1 MGALCFSTFIFA
13 SAKPRSDKIARKLKR
28 SARHAKRKSKALAA
42 PGGVVNESLS
52 TLISEVQTVHS
63 DKVTSLIQQAEEAAH
78 ILDEKV
84 AKTLQTLEKSAQ
96 LQIAEMK
103 EEVNEK
109 TKNIKKQAEEQAL
122 LIKQQAAI
130 QAEEAKREASLESQE
145 LEQKLALQKNSLEST
160 VLEKTKEIK
169 RQAAETVLDLISK
182 AEQQALE
189 AKRKAREEA
198 LLKKIEK
205 QTPLSFDT
213 KRTLFS
219 NTKTALPIPVGSE
232 WKMQVSNQFNQDISL
247 MRRIII
253 DGESED
259 EAADFAARFNQ
270 QQNWFDTTL
279 QSTTYVDDANYKK
292 IIERKNK
299 LHTITDAQRKADAIM
314 NETVPLSGLTSEQQ
328 KKLRL
333 LVLYELNA
341 LVNKQPIN
349 IQQSGYLPID
359 KKEII
364 ALISRLSKEVRSSK
378 LYQVPKKENVEVA
391 ESATETIETLPDTLS
406 PLLTIS
412 PKKPEISSVVQLAPA
427 VVSELATD
435 QVLPPLPT
443 QDKPSLPLISD
454 INQQIDSHELDML
467 SVEVNELRKRL
478 AKEELERTQLA
489 LDSKR
494 MLENKGNKIIEL
506 EILLT
511 QAQNNIKKFSD
522 KISKSKQKLTQ
533 SRAMAKSAEN
543 LRAVDAQEKER
554 MVRDL
559 EEKEAKIKELQQSL
573 DKAQQDI
580 QFAKDFAE
588 KDKGEAVKAAEQQ
601 LKSTFKSKL
610 EAKEIENLE
619 LETLNIQYKKEIE
632 RLQEKIKTFE
642 NEKAEAFLR
651 VEEIQK
657 QLAQAGLQKEE
668 SSTLLKTSLKNK
680 LEDSTKQNIESELE
694 ITTLKEQLARLDGTI
709 KKLEQ
714 DKLEALQ
721 QAQEAQ
727 TKALI
732 AEQEKKKAIEQAA
745 EKSEQ
750 AAKIFKQA
758 QEKFDQANLIE
769 TIADKTLQDGS
780 AALKKKSAQLS
791 SRQQVLDQ
799 DYELLNKK
807 RGEFDAT
814 VEKTKVQVD
823 QAMRSATEAEL
834 QALSVK
840 QKTKLEIEQARR
852 NALKDELEQHAIL
865 DEKSRSIEKREQKLE
880 TQKKSLDK
888 ERVGLLNQE
897 VELSQKRDRL
907 SKKITSQL
915 KESLEQELLVRVA
928 N

>member
-1 MGALCFSTFIFA
+1 MGTLCFSTFIFA
-13 SAKPRSDKIARKLKR
+13 PAKPRSDKIARKHKR
-28 SARHAKRKSKALAA
+28 SARHAMRKSKAPALS
-42 PGGVVNESLS
+42 GGVVNESLS

-84 AKTLQTLEKSAQ
+84 AKTLQNLEKSAQ

-103 EEVNEK
+103 EEVSEK
-109 TKNIKKQAEEQAL
+109 TQNLKKHAEEQAQ
-122 LIKQQAAI
+122 LIKLQAAK
-130 QAEEAKREASLESQE
+130 QAEDAQREATFESQE
-145 LEQKLALQKNSLEST
+145 LEQKLTLQKNSLEKT

-169 RQAAETVLDLISK
+169 RQAAETVLELISK

-198 LLKKIEK
+198 LLKKIENESS
-205 QTPLSFDT
+205 LSLGT
-213 KRTLFS
+213 KKSLIADS
-219 NTKTALPIPVGSE
+219 KSALPIPVGSE
-232 WKMQVSNQFNQDISL
+232 WKMQVSEQFNQDISL

-253 DGESED
+253 DGESKD

-299 LHTITDAQRKADAIM
+299 LHTITDAQRKADAIL
-314 NETVPLSGLTSEQQ
+314 NETVILSELTTSQQ

-333 LVLYELNA
+333 LILYELNA

-364 ALISRLSKEVRSSK
+364 ALISRLSKEVQSTK
-378 LYQVPKKENVEVA
+378 FLQMPKQEAAEVDEPTA
-391 ESATETIETLPDTLS
+391 QAIETLPDTLS
-406 PLLTIS
+406 PLMTIS
-412 PKKPEISSVVQLAPA
+412 PKKSELTPV
-427 VVSELATD
+427 VVSEVSAE

-443 QDKPSLPLISD
+443 QDRPDLPLMSD
-454 INQQIDSHELDML
+454 ITQQVGAQELDML
-467 SVEVNELRKRL
+467 SAEVEELRKRL
-478 AKEELERTQLA
+478 TKEELERTQLA

-494 MLENKGNKIIEL
+494 MLENKGNKIVEL

-522 KISKSKQKLTQ
+522 KISKSKQKLAQ
-533 SRAMAKSAEN
+533 SRAMTKSTEN
-543 LRAVDAQEKER
+543 LRATDVQDKER
-554 MVRDL
+554 MIRDL
-559 EEKEAKIKELQQSL
+559 EEKEAKIKKLQQSL

-580 QFAKDFAE
+580 QLAKDFAE

-601 LKSTFKSKL
+601 LKNSFKSKL

-619 LETLNIQYKKEIE
+619 LETLNIQYKKEIMH
-632 RLQEKIKTFE
+632 LQDKIKIFE
-642 NEKAEAFLR
+642 NEKIEALAK

-668 SSTLLKTSLKNK
+668 SSILLKTSLKNR
-680 LEDSTKQNIESELE
+680 LEDSARQNIENELE
-694 ITTLKEQLARLDGTI
+694 IKEFKEQLARLDRTI

-714 DKLEALQ
+714 DKLEALGK
-721 QAQEAQ
+721 AQEAQ
-727 TKALI
+727 KQALI
-732 AEQEKKKAIEQAA
+732 AEQEKKKAIEQAT
-745 EKSEQ
+745 EKYAQ
-750 AAKIFKQA
+750 AAEMFKKG

-769 TIADKTLQDGS
+769 AIADKTLQDGN
-780 AALKKKSAQLS
+780 AVLRKKNDQLL
-791 SRQQVLDQ
+791 SRQNALDQ
-799 DYELLNKK
+799 GHELLNQK
-807 RGEFDAT
+807 RGQFDAT
-814 VEKTKVQVD
+814 VEKTKMNID
-823 QAMRSATEAEL
+823 QAMRTATEVEL
-834 QALSVK
+834 QALTVK
-840 QKTKLEIEQARR
+840 QKAKIEIEQARR

-865 DEKSRSIEKREQKLE
+865 DEKSRAIEKRERKVE
-880 TQKKSLDK
+880 TQKNSLDK
-888 ERVGLLNQE
+888 EKIGVLNHE

-915 KESLEQELLVRVA
+915 KESLEKELLVRVT